1 MREAM
6 SSATI
11 KFKELEYLLKQSI
24 PELQFKG
31 WSKDGA
37 RVEVPF
43 HKLTS
48 EREKW
53 RGIELFRFEK
63 FTVRKQLIGELQDV
77 QVILR

>member
-1 MREAM
+1 MNH
-6 SSATI
+6 ATI

-31 WSKDGA
+31 WSKEGA
-37 RVEVPF
+37 KVEVPF
-43 HKLTS
+43 HKLTAQK
-48 EREKW
+48 EQW

-63 FTVRKQLIGELQDV
+63 FTVRKQMLGELQDI